1 MSFKLIKSVTI
12 IDPNSKYNNQVKDLL
27 IENGI
32 IVKIASEIIEEN
44 NCEIISYN
52 NLFICPGLLDFSVD
66 FSDPGNEQKETIIS
80 GSNAALSGG
89 FTAIGLEPTE
99 NPARDNK
106 SAIKYCTDFS
116 KEIGINIFPY
126 GAITKNLEGKELA
139 EMYDMYKTGALAF
152 SDSNKP
158 LKNSGLLS
166 RAILYVK
173 NFNGM
178 IISFPYD
185 QTISPNGLMH
195 EGETSTYLGLEGIPS
210 LSEELFV
217 SRDIAINKY
226 NSGRL
231 HFNIISSKGSIEQI
245 KKAKSEKIDVSCG
258 TSIYH
263 LIFDDTMLK
272 DFNSDFKI
280 LPPLRSNED
289 RNSLLE
295 AVKDG
300 TIDVITSF
308 HKPHEKEII
317 EVEFSLAPFGCIG
330 TQLAFPLALTYLKD
344 YLGLEQIVQ
353 SMSINPRSILKTEI
367 PIIKE
372 GHSAEITLFDPD
384 KKWVFNKESNKS
396 LSENTPLINTEFT
409 GMVIGTIVKNQ
420 FHLNK

>member
-1 MSFKLIKSVTI
+1 MSFKLIKSATI

-32 IVKIASEIIEEN
+32 IIKIASEIIQEN
-44 NCEIISYN
+44 NCEIISSN
-52 NLFICPGLLDFSVD
+52 NLFVCPGLLDFSVD

-116 KEIGINIFPY
+116 EEIGINIFPY
-126 GAITKNLEGKELA
+126 GAITKNLEGTELA
-139 EMYDMYKTGALAF
+139 EMYDMHKTGALAF
-152 SDSNKP
+152 SDSSKP

-195 EGETSTYLGLEGIPS
+195 EGETSTFLGLEGIPS

-245 KKAKSEKIDVSCG
+245 KKAKSEKNDISCG

-308 HKPHEKEII
+308 HKAHEKEIT

-384 KKWVFNKESNKS
+384 KKWIFNKESNKS

>member
-1 MSFKLIKSVTI
+1 MSFKLIKSATI
-12 IDPNSKYNNQVKDLL
+12 IDPNSKYNNKVKDLL

-32 IVKIASEIIEEN
+32 IIKIASEITGEN
-44 NCEIISYN
+44 NCEIISSN

-116 KEIGINIFPY
+116 EEIGINIFPY
-126 GAITKNLEGKELA
+126 GAITKNLEGTELA

-195 EGETSTYLGLEGIPS
+195 EGETSTFLGLEGIPS

-245 KKAKSEKIDVSCG
+245 KKAKSEKNDISCG

-308 HKPHEKEII
+308 HKPHEKEIT
-317 EVEFSLAPFGCIG
+317 EVEFSLVPFGCIG

-384 KKWVFNKESNKS
+384 KKWIFNKESNKS

>member
-1 MSFKLIKSVTI
+1 MSFKLIKSATI
-12 IDPNSKYNNQVKDLL
+12 IDPNSKYNNKVKDLL

-32 IVKIASEIIEEN
+32 IIKIASEIIQEN
-44 NCEIISYN
+44 NCEIISSN
-52 NLFICPGLLDFSVD
+52 NLFVCPGLLDFSVD
-66 FSDPGNEQKETIIS
+66 FSDPGNEQKETIIT

-116 KEIGINIFPY
+116 EEIGINIFPY
-126 GAITKNLEGKELA
+126 GAITKNLEGTELA

-152 SDSNKP
+152 SDSSKP

-195 EGETSTYLGLEGIPS
+195 EGETSTFLGLEGIPS

-245 KKAKSEKIDVSCG
+245 KKAKSEKNDISCG

-308 HKPHEKEII
+308 HKAHEKEIT
-317 EVEFSLAPFGCIG
+317 EVEFSQAPFGCIG

-384 KKWVFNKESNKS
+384 KKWIFNKESNKS

>member
-1 MSFKLIKSVTI
+1 MSFKLIKSATI

-32 IVKIASEIIEEN
+32 IIKIASEIIQEN
-44 NCEIISYN
+44 NCEIISSN
-52 NLFICPGLLDFSVD
+52 NLFVCPGLLDFSVD

-116 KEIGINIFPY
+116 EEIGINIFPY
-126 GAITKNLEGKELA
+126 GAITKNLEGTELA

-152 SDSNKP
+152 SDSSKP

-195 EGETSTYLGLEGIPS
+195 EGETSTFLGLEGIPS

-245 KKAKSEKIDVSCG
+245 KKAKSEKIDISCG

-308 HKPHEKEII
+308 HKAHEEEIT
-317 EVEFSLAPFGCIG
+317 EVEFSLVPFGCIG

-384 KKWVFNKESNKS
+384 KKWIFNKESNKS

>member
-1 MSFKLIKSVTI
+1 MSFKLIKSATI

-32 IVKIASEIIEEN
+32 IIKIASEIIQEN
-44 NCEIISYN
+44 NCEIISSN
-52 NLFICPGLLDFSVD
+52 NLFVCPGLLDFSVD

-89 FTAIGLEPTE
+89 FTAVGLEPTE

-116 KEIGINIFPY
+116 EEIGINIFPY
-126 GAITKNLEGKELA
+126 GAITKNLEGTELA

-152 SDSNKP
+152 SDSSKP

-195 EGETSTYLGLEGIPS
+195 EGETSTFLGLEGIPS

-245 KKAKSEKIDVSCG
+245 KKAKSEKIDISCG

-308 HKPHEKEII
+308 HKAHEKEIT
-317 EVEFSLAPFGCIG
+317 EVEFSLVPFGCIG

-384 KKWVFNKESNKS
+384 KKWIFNKESNKS

-409 GMVIGTIVKNQ
+409 GMVIGTIIKNQ

>member
-1 MSFKLIKSVTI
+1 MSFKLIKSATI

-32 IVKIASEIIEEN
+32 IIKIASEIIQEN
-44 NCEIISYN
+44 NCEIISSN
-52 NLFICPGLLDFSVD
+52 NLFVCPGLLDFSVD

-89 FTAIGLEPTE
+89 FTAVGLEPTE

-116 KEIGINIFPY
+116 EEIGINIFPY
-126 GAITKNLEGKELA
+126 GAITKNLEGTELA

-152 SDSNKP
+152 SDSSKP

-195 EGETSTYLGLEGIPS
+195 EGETSTFLGLEGIPS

-245 KKAKSEKIDVSCG
+245 KKAKSEKIDISCG

-308 HKPHEKEII
+308 HKPHEKEIT
-317 EVEFSLAPFGCIG
+317 EVEFSLVPFGCIG

-384 KKWVFNKESNKS
+384 KKWIFNKESNKS